1 MGEQWLPWNRPRQ
14 VLQPMPLGMTCKPWF
29 KDRLPSKCFA
39 KHKQEQ
45 LKFPTS
51 LDGRRWVFVKEGLDD
66 FRKGCPPSEGM
77 IIRGPKESFLP
88 TISHEVQRGTRKSQ
102 QKRCQDLSLFS
113 SLSLAQQAR
122 KAFVERTEA
131 NLIQHQLAFWPMEDG
146 TPSDSSSDLS
156 ENVVEASDTDQNLEE
171 TLDHSEDHRKS
182 VHSVHL
188 PSVSE
193 ECSEKKEE
201 PEPPRFPGSRKHGL
215 LGEKKKPRK
224 KDPAKESLYYRY
236 IPKGVYDFCA
246 WVDSF
251 GDLEIDEHFMMKQ
264 FDIGYECKPVY
275 TDSAIKKISL
285 LPGDIKRC
293 RRLSKVKEIRFS
305 IQEANFERKLRK
317 PHDPY
322 KPTRDKIRYGA
333 WYLKPYLWKK
343 LVNDEPLM
351 DPEELFELE
360 GGRFGKPDI
369 IEDLYGTIAFKD
381 FIISKGYSMP
391 TILEKLFMRK
401 GWNYDT
407 VNTPIP
413 RVLKAHELIMQQKDE
428 DYDDEND

>member
-45 LKFPTS
+45 HKFPTS

-77 IIRGPKESFLP
+77 IIRGPKDGFLP
-88 TISHEVQRGTRKSQ
+88 TISHEVHHGSRKSQ
-102 QKRCQDLSLFS
+102 KKRCQDLSLFS

-122 KAFVERTEA
+122 KAFVKRTEA
-131 NLIQHQLAFWPMEDG
+131 KLTQRPLVFWPLEDG
-146 TPSDSSSDLS
+146 IPSDIELL
-156 ENVVEASDTDQNLEE
+156 ENVLEALDTDQKLEAKV
-171 TLDHSEDHRKS
+171 DHCEDRRKYI
-182 VHSVHL
+182 HSVHL
-188 PSVSE
+188 PSVAEESSE
-193 ECSEKKEE
+193 KEE
-201 PEPPRFPGSRKHGL
+201 PEPHRFPGSRKYSML
-215 LGEKKKPRK
+215 QEKKPRK
-224 KDPAKESLYYRY
+224 KNPAKQSLYYHH

-246 WVDSF
+246 WVNSF
-251 GDLEIDEHFMMKQ
+251 GDLGIDEHFMMKQ

-285 LPGDIKRC
+285 LPPDLRFC
-293 RRLSKVKEIRFS
+293 RKLSKVKEIRFS

-317 PHDPY
+317 PFDPY
-322 KPTRDKIRYGA
+322 KSNRDKIRYGA

-360 GGRFGKPDI
+360 GGKHSKPDI

-381 FIISKGYSMP
+381 FILSKGYNMP
-391 TILEKLFMRK
+391 AILEKLFMRK

-413 RVLKAHELIMQQKDE
+413 RVLKAHELIMQQRDE

>member
-14 VLQPMPLGMTCKPWF
+14 VLQPMPLGMTSKPWF

-66 FRKGCPPSEGM
+66 FRKGCPPSKGM
-77 IIRGPKESFLP
+77 IIRGPKEGFLP
-88 TISHEVQRGTRKSQ
+88 TITHQVHRGSKKSK
-102 QKRCQDLSLFS
+102 QKRCQDVNLFS

-122 KAFVERTEA
+122 KSFVEKTEA
-131 NLIQHQLAFWPMEDG
+131 NLTQHPLAFWPLEEG
-146 TPSDSSSDLS
+146 VPSDIDFL
-156 ENVVEASDTDQNLEE
+156 ENVLEALDTDQKLEE
-171 TLDHSEDHRKS
+171 KLNQCEVSRKS
-182 VHSVHL
+182 IQSVHL
-188 PSVSE
+188 PSVAEDYPEKQE
-193 ECSEKKEE
+193 ER
-201 PEPPRFPGSRKHGL
+201 EPPKFPGARKHGVL
-215 LGEKKKPRK
+215 HDKKPRK
-224 KDPAKESLYYRY
+224 KNPAKESLYYRH

-251 GDLEIDEHFMMKQ
+251 GDLGIDEHFMMKQ

-285 LPGDIKRC
+285 LPTDLRLC

-317 PHDPY
+317 PIDPY

-343 LVNDEPLM
+343 LVNDEPLL

-360 GGRFGKPDI
+360 GGRPGKPDI

-381 FIISKGYSMP
+381 FIISKGYNMP